1 VLSVV
6 GDLEDHG
13 ADQVAVVEDLQVD
26 LHVVWNLTLSLLLL
40 VLGRLVDISAV
51 ALSQEFLILGVV
63 ADVNE

>member
-40 VLGRLVDISAV
+40 VLSRLIDISAV
-51 ALSQEFLILGVV
+51 ALSQEFLVLGVV